1 MSLPISVCAF
11 MKICGEKVLTLFY
24 VARSLKL
31 EKLLMRGSRTILFCF
46 CHQIK
51 VPKLGALTLFKVS
64 WGMGQFI
71 PPGIWFILWRWLW
84 RELPCT
90 MQRWEKPGCGA
101 VYYFYASLESTRSS
115 GVPGGI
121 DLLCHRHSEEQSLEY
136 HKTEVKV
143 GFWNYTPSR
152 RAAWAHLLTLT
163 RRAQR
168 WEEIFTLCFAG
179 ARNAMGTRLWMK
191 IT

>member
-1 MSLPISVCAF
+1 MPLKSLVKTLSVSFRGICILPHSHCMSLPISVCTF

-24 VARSLKL
+24 VARSLTL

-51 VPKLGALTLFKVS
+51 VPKLEALTLFKVS
-64 WGMGQFI
+64 WEMGQFI
-71 PPGIWFILWRWLW
+71 PPGIWFIRWTWLW

-101 VYYFYASLESTRSS
+101 VHYFYASLESTRSS

-143 GFWNYTPSR
+143 G
-152 RAAWAHLLTLT
+152 LLKLHPKS
-163 RRAQR
+163 
-168 WEEIFTLCFAG
+168 LG
-179 ARNAMGTRLWMK
+179 SMSSPPDVN
-191 IT
+191 